1 MADYSLGSGYS
12 SGYGSGGLGLGG
24 GYGGGYGGSSGLG
37 LGGGGN
43 NYGGGWGGGYG
54 LADGYTGSYGL
65 GLNTSSS
72 GGGFYDA
79 NGNYNLAPSWWG
91 HPAFSSPSQNSYDT
105 GFSGGQTM
113 GPLSYGFDAPG
124 SSGLGLSA
132 PSQELGFTGN
142 IGLTMPSGTT
152 GYGLSGNDDPN
163 PGFWGSDFGKK
174 LKQVGLFALRVHPAT
189 RTPMAVYGA
198 LDSLFNGQPG
208 QGLGT
213 LVGMATKNPLAGGLV
228 NLGVDAFNGKPV
240 AGQMG
245 SRIGGMAGGM
255 TGGPVGAA
263 LGSMAGSAIGQ
274 GYDQGRTGP
283 APASQAGNQDR
294 QPGDTLG
301 AGLTSL
307 AALWMANKQ
316 NKTAQQYRDQQAQQA
331 QTLQQMFAQ
340 QQGQMPKPP
349 GMRSPNLGAVR
360 AQMESMFGAGSKTAA
375 TLRTQLERKDAASG
389 RRSQYGPREVELLAR
404 LAQLRAQAEPSYMNA
419 EIAAANAANQ
429 HAAQMYSTQQQAY
442 NNYIQNMLRGQQLGG
457 GNQSAA
463 YQAQQAA
470 DLARQQQ
477 LAAILYGA
485 RETGLFDAAAN
496 WWGS

>member
-1 MADYSLGSGYS
+1 MPSGLGESPG
-12 SGYGSGGLGLGG
+12 GYGSTPG
-24 GYGGGYGGSSGLG
+24 GYGGGSRDNDTSFGSYTEDNGYGGYNTVNVSDYGMSPNDSGYG
-37 LGGGGN
+37 YN
-43 NYGGGWGGGYG
+43 PDYGGMG
-54 LADGYTGSYGL
+54 
-65 GLNTSSS
+65 
-72 GGGFYDA
+72 
-79 NGNYNLAPSWWG
+79 
-91 HPAFSSPSQNSYDT
+91 PSQNWT
-105 GFSGGQTM
+105 GGFSFANDFAD
-113 GPLSYGFDAPG
+113 YAA
-124 SSGLGLSA
+124 A
-132 PSQELGFTGN
+132 PSYSASNVFADSSPTVTPAWQGMVNLPQIKGPTSTNEGE
-142 IGLTMPSGTT
+142 
-152 GYGLSGNDDPN
+152 
-163 PGFWGSDFGKK
+163 PGFWNSDFGKK
-174 LKQVGLFALRVHPAT
+174 LKQFGLFALRVHPAT
-189 RTPMAVYGA
+189 RTPMAIYGA
-198 LDSLFNGQPG
+198 LNDLSSGRIG
-208 QGLGT
+208 QGI
-213 LVGMATKNPLAGGLV
+213 GGLV
-228 NLGVDAFNGKPV
+228 GTATGNPGLAGLFGLGIDAARGQPV
-240 AGQMG
+240 NSQLG
-245 SRIGGMAGGM
+245 SRIGGMAGAY
-255 TGGPVGAA
+255 TNGPVGAA
-263 LGSMAGSAIGQ
+263 LGSMVGQRIGQ
-274 GYDQGRTGP
+274 GMDAGQGRPAASKEGSGTG
-283 APASQAGNQDR
+283 S
-294 QPGDTLG
+294 GDVLG
-301 AGLTSL
+301 AGLSSL

-349 GMRSPNLGAVR
+349 GMRNPNLGAVR

-375 TLRTQLERKDAASG
+375 TLRTQLERKDAAAG

-457 GNQSAA
+457 GNQSSA

>member
-1 MADYSLGSGYS
+1 MPSGLGESPG
-12 SGYGSGGLGLGG
+12 GYGSTPG
-24 GYGGGYGGSSGLG
+24 GYGGGSRDNNTSFGSYTEDNGYGGYNTVNVSDYGMSPNDSGYG
-37 LGGGGN
+37 YN
-43 NYGGGWGGGYG
+43 PDYGGMG
-54 LADGYTGSYGL
+54 
-65 GLNTSSS
+65 
-72 GGGFYDA
+72 
-79 NGNYNLAPSWWG
+79 
-91 HPAFSSPSQNSYDT
+91 PSQNWT
-105 GFSGGQTM
+105 GGFSFANDFADYAAQPSYSVDNVFGDTSPNVTPAWQGMVNLPQIK
-113 GPLSYGFDAPG
+113 GPTSTNEG
-124 SSGLGLSA
+124 
-132 PSQELGFTGN
+132 E
-142 IGLTMPSGTT
+142 
-152 GYGLSGNDDPN
+152 
-163 PGFWGSDFGKK
+163 PGFWNSEFGKK
-174 LKQVGLFALRVHPAT
+174 LKQFGLFALRVHPAT
-189 RTPMAVYGA
+189 RTPMAIYGA
-198 LDSLFNGQPG
+198 LDSLFGGKPSQGMGQI
-208 QGLGT
+208 
-213 LVGMATKNPLAGGLV
+213 VGMATKNPLLGGAV
-228 NLGVDAFNGKPV
+228 QLGMDAFSGKPV
-240 AGQMG
+240 GGQLG
-245 SRIGGMAGGM
+245 STLGSMAGGA

-263 LGSMAGSAIGQ
+263 LGGMAGGAIGQ

-294 QPGDTLG
+294 RPGDPLG

-316 NKTAQQYRDQQAQQA
+316 NKTAQQYREQQAQQA

-340 QQGQMPKPP
+340 QQAQMPKPP
-349 GMRSPNLGAVR
+349 GMRSPNLGSVR

-419 EIAAANAANQ
+419 EIAAANSANQ

-442 NNYIQNMLRGQQLGG
+442 NNYIQNMLRGQELGG

>member
-1 MADYSLGSGYS
+1 MPSGLGESPG
-12 SGYGSGGLGLGG
+12 GYGSTPG
-24 GYGGGYGGSSGLG
+24 GYGGGSRDNDTSFGSYTEDNGYGGYNTVNVSDYGMSPNDSGYG
-37 LGGGGN
+37 YN
-43 NYGGGWGGGYG
+43 PDYGGMG
-54 LADGYTGSYGL
+54 
-65 GLNTSSS
+65 
-72 GGGFYDA
+72 
-79 NGNYNLAPSWWG
+79 
-91 HPAFSSPSQNSYDT
+91 PSQNWT
-105 GFSGGQTM
+105 GGFSFANDFAD
-113 GPLSYGFDAPG
+113 YAA
-124 SSGLGLSA
+124 A
-132 PSQELGFTGN
+132 PSYSASNVFADSSPTVTPAWQGMVNLPQIKGPTSTNEGE
-142 IGLTMPSGTT
+142 
-152 GYGLSGNDDPN
+152 
-163 PGFWGSDFGKK
+163 PGFWNSDFGKK
-174 LKQVGLFALRVHPAT
+174 LKQFGLFALRVHPAT
-189 RTPMAVYGA
+189 RTPMAIYGA
-198 LDSLFNGQPG
+198 LNDLSSGRIG
-208 QGLGT
+208 QGI
-213 LVGMATKNPLAGGLV
+213 GGLV
-228 NLGVDAFNGKPV
+228 GTATGNPGLAGLFGLGIDAARGQPV
-240 AGQMG
+240 NSQLG
-245 SRIGGMAGGM
+245 SRIGGMAGAY
-255 TGGPVGAA
+255 TNGPVGAA
-263 LGSMAGSAIGQ
+263 LGSMVGQRIGQ
-274 GYDQGRTGP
+274 GMDAGQGRPAASKEGSGTG
-283 APASQAGNQDR
+283 S
-294 QPGDTLG
+294 GDVLG

-307 AALWMANKQ
+307 AALYMANKQ

-349 GMRSPNLGAVR
+349 GMRSPNLGSVR

-375 TLRTQLERKDAASG
+375 TLRTQLERKDAAAG

-457 GNQSAA
+457 GNQSSA